1 MKNRKK
7 ETLKISQGAPPI
19 PPVDGETLRKI
30 SMKSFEIE
38 EGLEVLTVC
47 WVEEWQAVIAT
58 DEEDKEDLTE
68 LLPAGTRILL
78 PEDVKP

>member
-1 MKNRKK
+1 MKSRKK
-7 ETLKISQGAPPI
+7 ETMKISQGEPPI

-30 SMKSFEIE
+30 SMKSFPIE
-38 EGLEVLTVC
+38 EGLEDLTVC

-58 DEEDKEDLTE
+58 DEADKEDLTA
-68 LLPAGTRILL
+68 LLPAGTKILL